1 MGNSTYIHS
10 SHNVSLLLYYYV
22 TPTKYR
28 RLAISKEVEGCI
40 RQICEGIEL
49 RWDYIKFIEVGTD
62 GDHVHYLVQSTPD
75 HSPTEIIRLI
85 KSVTAKRIF
94 AEHPEVKKMLWGGE
108 FWSDGYFVSTVGKF
122 TSENVIKE
130 YVKNQ
135 GKEKDYKQLLLFNF
149 PEDEPEA

>member
-1 MGNSTYIHS
+1 MDNSTYIHS
-10 SHNVSLLLYYYV
+10 AHNVSMLLYHYV

-49 RWDYIKFIEVGTD
+49 RWDWIKFIEVGTD
-62 GDHVHYLVQSTPD
+62 GDYVHYLVQSTPD

-122 TSENVIKE
+122 TSESVIRE

-135 GKEKDYKQLLLFNF
+135 GQEKNYKQLMFNF
-149 PEDEPEA
+149 PEGESEA